1 MKDYFEILNID
12 LLSNDTE
19 IKAAYR
25 RLALKYHPDRN
36 NNSNE
41 SKEKFIEIQEA
52 YDTLI
57 DGERKRKYMELF
69 YAQGLHNKYMKRYM
83 NYGKDASQIKR
94 SENKFERF
102 LSSLGFGGICVIL
115 TIISL
120 IIALCIGALD
130 KAVTNVSSIEN
141 DSALY
146 DNLNFKV
153 INKTDYSKGNIYAI
167 GKELYNIPDDKLQE
181 FLTDFPQAVKLTPAE
196 IKVQEE
202 YQNLLYEKYSREN
215 IQKLEEYLLSKKYM
229 KEEDMSLRYTLYH
242 YNSEIEKIYDFL
254 IKNKVKG
261 IGNNLEEFS
270 ERIGFYM
277 GEYGRES
284 IYANDIE
291 NREYASYN
299 NKKDY
304 NYLPD
309 MTHYVYP
316 NNYVVNDRRDTD
328 RKTKGYNEQPKW
340 ERPETGDSPYNLLYG
355 NGKYDKTYDNF
366 IKVIN
371 GSSNDAVVVLYN
383 IFTKRVVR
391 NVYVRSRDSYK
402 MKYIPE
408 GTYGMKVAYGNY
420 WNPTKGK
427 YGGFEKNRSYSDTGY
442 ESSFDMY
449 VENDFSGYSI
459 PTYTVTLHKV
469 TNGNM
474 KTKSISEEEF
484 FSN

>member
-12 LLSNDTE
+12 LFSNDAE
-19 IKAAYR
+19 IKATYR

-94 SENKFERF
+94 CENKFERF
-102 LSSLGFGGICVIL
+102 LSSLGLGGICVIL

-130 KAVTNVSSIEN
+130 KAVTNVSLIEN
-141 DSALY
+141 DSTLY

-153 INKTDYSKGNIYAI
+153 INKFDFLKGNIYQV
-167 GKELYNIPDDKLQE
+167 EERTLNIPDNKLDR
-181 FLTDFPQAVKLTPAE
+181 FLQKYPRAE
-196 IKVQEE
+196 RLDLEE
-202 YQNLLYEKYSREN
+202 SLSIYYELYEKASREN
-215 IQKLEEYLLSKKYM
+215 IQKLEEYLLSKRYM
-229 KEEDMSLRYTLYH
+229 KEEDMSLRYTLFH
-242 YNSEIEKIYDFL
+242 YNSEIERIYDFL

-270 ERIGFYM
+270 ERLGFYI
-277 GEYGRES
+277 GEYGKES

-328 RKTKGYNEQPKW
+328 RKTKGYNEQSKW
-340 ERPETGDSPYNLLYG
+340 KRLETGDSPYNLLYE

-366 IKVIN
+366 IKVVN

-420 WNPTKGK
+420 WNPTKGR
-427 YGGFEKNRSYSDTGY
+427 YGGFERNRSYSDTGY

-474 KTKSISEEEF
+474 KTKSISEKEF

>member
-12 LLSNDTE
+12 LFSNDAE
-19 IKAAYR
+19 IKATYR

-94 SENKFERF
+94 CENKFERF
-102 LSSLGFGGICVIL
+102 LSSLGLGGICVIL

-130 KAVTNVSSIEN
+130 KAVTNVSLIEN
-141 DSALY
+141 DSTLY

-153 INKTDYSKGNIYAI
+153 INKFDFLKGNIYQV
-167 GKELYNIPDDKLQE
+167 EERTLNIPDNKLDR
-181 FLTDFPQAVKLTPAE
+181 FLQKYPRAE
-196 IKVQEE
+196 RLDLEE
-202 YQNLLYEKYSREN
+202 SLSIYYELYEKASREN
-215 IQKLEEYLLSKKYM
+215 IQKLEEYLLSKRYM
-229 KEEDMSLRYTLYH
+229 KEEDMSLRYTLFH
-242 YNSEIEKIYDFL
+242 YNSEIERIYDFL

-270 ERIGFYM
+270 ERLGFYI
-277 GEYGRES
+277 GEYGKES

-328 RKTKGYNEQPKW
+328 RKTKGYNEQSKW
-340 ERPETGDSPYNLLYG
+340 KRLETGDSPYNLLYG

-366 IKVIN
+366 IKVVN

-420 WNPTKGK
+420 WNPTKGR
-427 YGGFEKNRSYSDTGY
+427 YGGFERNRSYSDTGY

-474 KTKSISEEEF
+474 KTKSISEKEF